1 MTTIAERPAPAP
13 AGPTPRHN
21 ADAEAIVL
29 GAMMLS
35 RDAIAEV
42 SDLITAADY
51 YRPLHGTIHDA
62 ICHQY
67 NAGEPTDAGA
77 VAARLLATG
86 DLARI
91 PGGGT
96 YLSDL
101 TAGLPLAANAGWY
114 ARKIAEEAGFRRL
127 TEFAHKVARIAD
139 AQSYTLAE
147 AQDAAGQALLEATSG
162 MQRSD
167 VVRFRDLIQ
176 PAFDAIEA
184 AGNRKGL
191 RGLSTGLIDLDKMT
205 HGMQPGQL
213 WVIAARPGMGKTLAA
228 SDTARAVAI
237 RQGKPVLF
245 FTLEMDRHEL
255 MLRWTSAETGV
266 PLSRL
271 QDGTVTD
278 ADWTRLARRIGEIED
293 APLWTGDGSETT
305 LMHIRATARR
315 IAARHGELG
324 LIIVDYLQL
333 MPSIKSGRADQNRQQ
348 EVADLSRG
356 LKLLAKEMRLPVVAL
371 SQLNRGVE
379 MRADKRPM
387 LSDLRE
393 SGAVEQDADV
403 VVLLHRPEYYEKEK
417 CARKG
422 EVELIVAK
430 NRNGQ
435 TGTVT
440 AAAQLHLSRFADM
453 HPDAAV

>member
-1 MTTIAERPAPAP
+1 MTAATATPDQNRA
-13 AGPTPRHN
+13 PRHN
-21 ADAEAIVL
+21 IEAEANIL

-42 SDLITAADY
+42 SDIIKTSDY
-51 YRPLHGTIHDA
+51 YRPIHGTIHNA

-77 VAARLLATG
+77 VATRLLATG
-86 DLARI
+86 DLNRI
-91 PGGGT
+91 GGAT
-96 YLSDL
+96 YLHDL
-101 TAGLPLAANAGWY
+101 VADLPLAANATWY

-127 TEFAHKVARIAD
+127 TELAHKLARIAET
-139 AQSYTLAE
+139 QSYTLTE
-147 AQDAAGQALLEATSG
+147 AQDVAGQALLEATSG
-162 MQRSD
+162 LQRND

-184 AGNRKGL
+184 AGKRKGL
-191 RGLSTGLIDLDKMT
+191 RGLSTGLIDLDRMT

-213 WVIAARPGMGKTLAA
+213 WVIAARPGMGKTVAA
-228 SDTARAVAI
+228 SDVARAVAI
-237 RQGKPVLF
+237 RQNRPVLF
-245 FTLEMDRHEL
+245 FTLEMDRDEL

-266 PLSRL
+266 PLTRL
-271 QDGTVTD
+271 QDGSVSD
-278 ADWTRLARRIGEIED
+278 GDWTRLARRIGEIED
-293 APLWTGDGSETT
+293 APLWTGDGSETN
-305 LMHIRATARR
+305 LMQIRATARR
-315 IAARHGELG
+315 IAAREGDLG

-333 MPSIKSGRADQNRQQ
+333 MPSVKSGRADQNRQQ

-356 LKLLAKEMRLPVVAL
+356 LKLLAKEMRVPVVAL

-393 SGAVEQDADV
+393 SGAVEQDADIAI
-403 VVLLHRPEYYEKEK
+403 LLYRPEYYEKDK

-422 EVELIVAK
+422 EVEWIVAK

-435 TGTVT
+435 AGTVT
-440 AAAQLHLSRFADM
+440 AAAQLHLSRFVDM
-453 HPDAAV
+453 HPDAAA